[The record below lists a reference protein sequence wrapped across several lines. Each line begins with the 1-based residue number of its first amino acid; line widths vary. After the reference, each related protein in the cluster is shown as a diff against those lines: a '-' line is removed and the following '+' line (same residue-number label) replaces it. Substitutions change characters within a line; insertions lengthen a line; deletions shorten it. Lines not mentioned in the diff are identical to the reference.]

1 MSASEN
7 TGTNQGGRFK
17 PGQSGNPAGKPAGA
31 RHRATLAIEALLEGE
46 AEAIGRKCIEKA
58 LEGDGIALKL
68 AMERIAPVPRGR
80 PVRFALPPLNAA
92 GDLPKAIG
100 ALLAAVA
107 DGDVTPDEAVALAH
121 IVEVRRRAI
130 ETAELETRIAAL
142 EATNERS

>member
-1 MSASEN
+1 MPGNNAGK
-7 TGTNQGGRFK
+7 TRGK
-17 PGQSGNPAGKPAGA
+17 PFEPGNPGRPPGA
-31 RHRATLAIEALLEGE
+31 RHKATLAIEALLEGE
-46 AEAIGRKCIEKA
+46 AEAIGRKCIDMA
-58 LEGDGIALKL
+58 LAGDQVAMRL
-68 AMERIAPVPRGR
+68 AMERIAPVRRGR
-80 PVRFALPPLNAA
+80 PVSFALPPLDAA

-121 IVEVRRRAI
+121 IVEVRRRSI